1 MNSAKSIDSPVGPSR
16 SVLPSETKDLAGEH
30 DDPIEI
36 DISPEGQMLHS
47 VQHDKMNS
55 RSQVAAGGPLQIA
68 LVLSLA
74 LLHSAD
80 AQSLQLDQRPA
91 EPGTWGYRP
100 EMGAVSQTDPPSF
113 SWRPQQRLTWEIE
126 CARDANFESVVY
138 RGEGIEFNVHCPP
151 RTFGPGGYFWRYR
164 GKDSQGQ
171 VTAWSRTR
179 SFSIAPSAVSMPLP
193 ERSEL
198 IARIP
203 KTHPRLFLRPENLD
217 RLRGLARGEL
227 KSQYQDLVKECDRIL
242 ANPPSTQEPP
252 KYPPGMETKSE
263 EWREIW
269 WGNRTYT
276 IKVLDSAATLA
287 FTRLL
292 GGQDKY
298 GQEAR
303 RILLECAKWD
313 PKGSTGYRYN
323 DEAGM
328 PYNYLFSRTYTFVN
342 DLLTDDEK
350 EICRKVMKI
359 RGDEMY
365 SHLCPR
371 HLWQPYASHSNRA
384 WHKLGEIGIAFLDE
398 VEGAEDWV
406 WFATNVFFNVYP
418 VWSDEDGGWHEGSSY
433 WASYLSRFTWWA
445 DVMRE
450 AMGIDAYDKPFF
462 SKVGYYAMYLM
473 PPGKADGGFGDLAA
487 NKTSKSNVPLMSI
500 LAAQAQNPYWQW
512 YVDQHGGPVPTGG
525 YVGFIRGQLPK
536 VQPKAPND
544 LPASRLFEGTGQAYL
559 NTNLTNA
566 DDSVQVVFK
575 SSPFGT
581 QSHGYESNNSFL
593 LWAYGK
599 RMLIGSGYR
608 DIYGSDH
615 HQNWMWTTRSTNCIT
630 INGQGQKKHTVG
642 AQGRITAFLT
652 TPQVDAVIGD
662 ASDSY
667 GPPVQQFKRA
677 ILFIK
682 PDMIVIYDRLKTSE
696 PSSYEYW
703 LHAIDKFEIRDQQNI
718 TTRNGDVTCDIAFL
732 TPQNLT
738 FTQTNEYDPN
748 PRERIKLREW
758 HLTAKTTD
766 KQDHMEFVTIYCP
779 HKDKD
784 EAQSG
789 ATLQSSADGYML
801 TTSLSDGEL
810 SALLPVDD
818 HAPIKLRLGQMGQA
832 VQFLD
837 VREHTNH

>member
-1 MNSAKSIDSPVGPSR
+1 MR
-16 SVLPSETKDLAGEH
+16 STRTDLLAGTHRYVILSEAKDLTDEDEAA
-30 DDPIEI
+30 IESG
-36 DISPEGQMLHS
+36 ISSTGQMLHS
-47 VQHDKMNS
+47 VQHDKAD
-55 RSQVAAGGPLQIA
+55 RRPLVAAQGPLA
-68 LVLSLA
+68 VAWVLSLV
-74 LLHSAD
+74 LLCSAD
-80 AQSLQLDQRPA
+80 AQSLRLDERPA

-100 EMGAVSQTDPPSF
+100 EAGTVSQTDPPSF
-113 SWRPQQRLTWEIE
+113 SWRPQQGLKWEIE
-126 CARDANFESVVY
+126 CARDVTFENRVY
-138 RGEGIEFNVHCPP
+138 RAVDVEFNVHCPP
-151 RTFGPGGYFWRYR
+151 TTLGPGNYVWRYR
-164 GKDSQGQ
+164 GKDVSGQ
-171 VTAWSRTR
+171 RTEWSRAR
-179 SFSIAPSAVSMPLP
+179 EFRIADNAGAMPLP
-193 ERSEL
+193 SRSEL

-203 KTHPRLFLRPENLD
+203 RTHPRLFLRPENLD
-217 RLRGLARGEL
+217 RLRELARGEL
-227 KSQYQDLVKECDRIL
+227 KKQYEDLVKECDQIL
-242 ANPPSTQEPP
+242 TNPPSTEEPP
-252 KYPPGMETKSE
+252 RYPPGMETKSE
-263 EWREIW
+263 QWREIW

-292 GGQDKY
+292 GGQEKY

-313 PKGSTGYRYN
+313 PKGSTDYRYN

-328 PYNYLFSRTYTFVN
+328 PYNYLFSRTYSFVN
-342 DLLTDDEK
+342 DLLTDEEK

-365 SHLCPR
+365 NHLCPR

-384 WHKLGEIGIAFLDE
+384 WHKLGEIGIAFLGE
-398 VEGAEDWV
+398 VEGAENWV

-487 NKTSKSNVPLMSI
+487 GKTSKSNVPLMSI
-500 LAAQAQNPYWQW
+500 LAAQAQNPHWQW
-512 YVDQHGGPVPTGG
+512 YVDHHGGPVPTGG
-525 YVGFIRGQLPK
+525 YIGFLRGQLPR
-536 VQPKAPND
+536 VQPKSPDHLPN
-544 LPASRLFEGTGQAYL
+544 SRLFEGTGQAYL
-559 NTNLTNA
+559 NTSLSNA
-566 DDSVQVVFK
+566 NDSVQMVFK

-615 HQNWMWTTRSTNCIT
+615 HANWMWTTRSTNCIT
-630 INGQGQKKHTVG
+630 VNGQGQKKHTVG

-667 GPPVQQFKRA
+667 GPPVEQFKRA

-682 PDMIVIYDRLKTSE
+682 PDLIVIYDRLKTSE
-696 PSSYEYW
+696 PSIYEYW
-703 LHAIDKFEIRDQQNI
+703 LHAVNQFEVRDQQNI
-718 TTRNGDVTCDIAFL
+718 TTQNSDVICDIAFL

-758 HLTAKTTD
+758 HLTAKTSD
-766 KQDHMEFVTIYCP
+766 KQEHMEFVTLYRP
-779 HKDKD
+779 HKSRARSMLKAVLEPLSSGDQMLKIGASGD
-784 EAQSG
+784 E
-789 ATLQSSADGYML
+789 L
-801 TTSLSDGEL
+801 TIC
-810 SALLPVDD
+810 LPRD
-818 HAPIKLRLGQMGQA
+818 HGMPIKLR
-832 VQFLD
+832 
-837 VREHTNH
+837 REHPEGSVQVIEVNEQD

>member
-1 MNSAKSIDSPVGPSR
+1 LAVLGSA
-16 SVLPSETKDLAGEH
+16 
-30 DDPIEI
+30 
-36 DISPEGQMLHS
+36 
-47 VQHDKMNS
+47 N
-55 RSQVAAGGPLQIA
+55 
-68 LVLSLA
+68 
-74 LLHSAD
+74 
-80 AQSLQLDQRPA
+80 AQSPSLDERPA

-100 EMGAVSQTDPPSF
+100 DEGATSQTDPPSF
-113 SWRPQQRLTWEIE
+113 SWRPQQGLTWEIQ
-126 CARDANFESVVY
+126 CARDANFANIVY
-138 RGEGIEFNVHCPP
+138 QGEGVEFNVHCPP
-151 RTFGPGGYFWRYR
+151 KTLGPGDHSWRYR
-164 GKDSQGQ
+164 GRDSQGRL
-171 VTAWSRTR
+171 TAWSRTR
-179 SFSIAPSAVSMPLP
+179 GFTVAQGAVEMPLP
-193 ERSEL
+193 RRNHL
-198 IARIP
+198 LARIP
-203 KTHPRLFLRPENLD
+203 KTHPRLFVRPENLD
-217 RLRGLARGEL
+217 PLRELAHGRL
-227 KSQYQDLVKECDRIL
+227 KSQYADLVRECDRIL
-242 ANPPSTQEPP
+242 ADPPSTQEPS

-263 EWREIW
+263 EWRTIW
-269 WGNRTYT
+269 WGNREYT
-276 IKVLDSAATLA
+276 IKVLNSAATLA

-342 DLLTDDEK
+342 DLLTEEEK
-350 EICRKVMKI
+350 ALCRKVMKV

-365 SHLCPR
+365 NHLCPK

-384 WHKLGEIGIAFLDE
+384 WHKLGEIGIAFLGE

-450 AMGIDAYDKPFF
+450 AMGIDAYEKPFF

-487 NKTSKSNVPLMSI
+487 GKTSKSNVPLMSI
-500 LAAQAQNPYWQW
+500 LAAQAQNPHWQW

-525 YVGFIRGQLPK
+525 YVGFIRGQLLK
-536 VQPKAPND
+536 VEPKAPDD
-544 LPASRLFEGTGQAYL
+544 LPVSRLFEGTGQAYL
-559 NTNLTNA
+559 NTSLANA
-566 DDSVQVVFK
+566 GESVQVVFK

-599 RMLIGSGYR
+599 RLLIYSGIR

-630 INGQGQKKHTVG
+630 INGQNQRKHTVA
-642 AQGRITAFLT
+642 AQGKITAFLT

-662 ASDSY
+662 ASESY
-667 GPPVQQFKRA
+667 GPPVEQFKRA

-682 PDMIVIYDRLKTSE
+682 PDLIVIYDRLKTSE
-696 PSSYEYW
+696 PSTYEYW
-703 LHAIDKFEIRDQQNI
+703 LHAINKFDIRDQQNI
-718 TTRNGDVTCDIAFL
+718 TTQNGDVTCDIAFL
-732 TPQNLT
+732 TPQNLA

-748 PRERIKLREW
+748 PRPRIKLREW
-758 HLTAKTTD
+758 HLTAKTSD
-766 KQDHMEFVTIYCP
+766 KQNHMEFVTLYRP
-779 HKDKD
+779 HKADART
-784 EAQSG
+784 ERQAMLEPVSG
-789 ATLQSSADGYML
+789 GYVL
-801 TTSLSDGEL
+801 TVAIPDGEL
-810 SALLPVDD
+810 TALLPADGNAVLTSRGMASQDT
-818 HAPIKLRLGQMGQA
+818 IKLKLEQSGRAAQIIEL
-832 VQFLD
+832 
-837 VREHTNH
+837 REDITR